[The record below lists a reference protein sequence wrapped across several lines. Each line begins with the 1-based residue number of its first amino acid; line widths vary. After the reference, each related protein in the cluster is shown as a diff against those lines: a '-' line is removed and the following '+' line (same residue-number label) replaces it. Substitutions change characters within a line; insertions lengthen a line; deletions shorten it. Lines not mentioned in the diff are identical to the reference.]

1 MSSTASQAASNQAA
15 PSPYKVVFGALF
27 GAFLGLSMLKFG
39 NPVIMERWVTAPSDI
54 YEFVLNSP
62 WPMSWAYLLLGLMV
76 LASIPLLRWGL
87 PTRRWLG
94 LLPLAWCCWQ
104 LVAASGTSDAYLTA
118 CTVKHF
124 IATVLCF
131 FLGFFTLGG
140 IRQLG
145 GFWLALIICFL
156 LVMAA
161 GWSQRFGGLDQTR
174 QYFFLYIYPQMKEV
188 PPEYLKKMASNRIFG
203 TLFYPN
209 TLAGAIILLF
219 PPILVVIWNMKSW
232 LTASARAFLVGVVGF
247 WTLPCLYW
255 SGSKGGWL
263 VVLFLALL
271 GVLRLPFSR
280 NLKIL
285 AVAVVLLTGATGFT
299 IKYRAFFEKG
309 ATSVVARFDY
319 WKAALLISRSH
330 PWLGTGPGTFG
341 RAYQDIRDPR
351 SEPARL
357 AHNDYLQQLSDS
369 GFVGFVT
376 YAGFVVAA
384 LILSY
389 PPAFPRAR
397 KVMPESAAPELEAE
411 EADLRYRFGVWLGLL
426 GWFVQSLFEFGLYVP
441 GSAWI
446 AFALLGSSLPCYGGD
461 PKGMDKPSLHC

>member
-209 TLAGAIILLF
+209 THLSRDLEHEK
-219 PPILVVIWNMKSW
+219 LVN
-232 LTASARAFLVGVVGF
+232 
-247 WTLPCLYW
+247 C
-255 SGSKGGWL
+255 
-263 VVLFLALL
+263 
-271 GVLRLPFSR
+271 
-280 NLKIL
+280 
-285 AVAVVLLTGATGFT
+285 
-299 IKYRAFFEKG
+299 
-309 ATSVVARFDY
+309 
-319 WKAALLISRSH
+319 
-330 PWLGTGPGTFG
+330 LGTGFPGWCCRILDSALPLLVRFQGWMVSGAIPCPPGGASVAIFQESQDPG
-341 RAYQDIRDPR
+341 RRC
-351 SEPARL
+351 S
-357 AHNDYLQQLSDS
+357 S
-369 GFVGFVT
+369 
-376 YAGFVVAA
+376 
-384 LILSY
+384 SY
-389 PPAFPRAR
+389 RGHR
-397 KVMPESAAPELEAE
+397 IYDK
-411 EADLRYRFGVWLGLL
+411 
-426 GWFVQSLFEFGLYVP
+426 VP
-441 GSAWI
+441 G
-446 AFALLGSSLPCYGGD
+446 FL
-461 PKGMDKPSLHC
+461 